1 MGVER
6 NLEPENNSSIHLLEP
21 RLLIEVK
28 NHHLTLYK
36 TLDKTRYINSYILVF
51 KKPSNRY
58 ELAGRVFD
66 FFLY

>member
-51 KKPSNRY
+51 
-58 ELAGRVFD
+58 
-66 FFLY
+66 